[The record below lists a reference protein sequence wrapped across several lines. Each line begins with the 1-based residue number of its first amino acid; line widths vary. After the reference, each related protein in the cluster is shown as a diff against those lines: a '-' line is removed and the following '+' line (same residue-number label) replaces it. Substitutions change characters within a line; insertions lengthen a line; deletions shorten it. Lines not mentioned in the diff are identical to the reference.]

1 MARLLDKKINLRQ
14 AAEEAKSGI
23 LTEETAAKQGWQ
35 EFFINH
41 YRLFIALICILI
53 MVGSVLLFFLPQY
66 RATLAEFNN
75 NNQLSQAELIKK
87 QKYQANL
94 VQLRTFYDSIDQ
106 NTRSKVTDIL
116 PAQLNKENLLAEI
129 EAICLANNLLIK
141 SSDVIVAETATP
153 STDNTTDNNESAS
166 SSSSTV
172 PTLTSQLR
180 SAVIKLEL
188 SGRDYINFKKLLKT
202 IENNLHLM
210 DIERLE
216 YLPGRNQIVLEI
228 RIYYLAD

>member
-1 MARLLDKKINLRQ
+1 MAQLLNKKNSLRQ
-14 AAEEAKSGI
+14 SAEEAKSGI
-23 LTEETAAKQGWQ
+23 LAEETVAKQRWQ

-66 RATLAEFNN
+66 RAALAEFNN
-75 NNQLSQAELIKK
+75 NNQLVQEELAKK
-87 QKYQANL
+87 QKYQADL
-94 VQLRTFYDSIDQ
+94 VQLRAFYDNIDQ

-116 PAQLNKENLLAEI
+116 PAQLDKENLLAEI

-216 YLPGRNQIVLEI
+216 YLPGKNQIVLEI

>member
-66 RATLAEFNN
+66 RATLAEFHN
-75 NNQLSQAELIKK
+75 NNQSAQAELAKK

-94 VQLRTFYDSIDQ
+94 LQLRAFYDNIDQ

-116 PAQLNKENLLAEI
+116 PVQLDKEGLLAEI

-141 SSDVIVAETATP
+141 SSDVLTAGTESP
-153 STDNTTDNNESAS
+153 STDNTTNNNESAS
-166 SSSSTV
+166 SSTSTA
-172 PTLTSQLR
+172 PALTSQLR

-216 YLPGRNQIVLEI
+216 YLPGKNQIVLEI
-228 RIYYLAD
+228 KIYYLAD

>member
-1 MARLLDKKINLRQ
+1 MAQLLDKKINLRQ
-14 AAEEAKSGI
+14 SAGEAQSGI
-23 LTEETAAKQGWQ
+23 LAEEVVAQRGWQ

-75 NNQLSQAELIKK
+75 NNQSAQAELAKK

-94 VQLRTFYDSIDQ
+94 LQLRAFYDNIDQ

-116 PAQLNKENLLAEI
+116 PVQLDKEGLLAEI

-141 SSDVIVAETATP
+141 SSDVLTAGTESP
-153 STDNTTDNNESAS
+153 STDNTTNNNESAS
-166 SSSSTV
+166 SSTSTA
-172 PTLTSQLR
+172 PALTSQLR

-216 YLPGRNQIVLEI
+216 YLPGKNQIVLEI

>member
-66 RATLAEFNN
+66 RAALAEFNN
-75 NNQLSQAELIKK
+75 NNQLAQAELIKK

-94 VQLRTFYDSIDQ
+94 VQLRTFYDNIDQ

-216 YLPGRNQIVLEI
+216 YLPGKNQIVLEI

>member
-1 MARLLDKKINLRQ
+1 MAQLLNKKNSLRQ
-14 AAEEAKSGI
+14 SAEEAKSGI
-23 LTEETAAKQGWQ
+23 LAEETATKQGWQ

-66 RATLAEFNN
+66 RATLAEFHN
-75 NNQLSQAELIKK
+75 NNQSAQAELAKK

-94 VQLRTFYDSIDQ
+94 LQLRAFYDNIDQ

-116 PAQLNKENLLAEI
+116 PVQLDKEGLLAEI

-141 SSDVIVAETATP
+141 SSDVLTAGTETP
-153 STDNTTDNNESAS
+153 STGNTTNNNESVS
-166 SSSSTV
+166 SSSSTA
-172 PTLTSQLR
+172 PALTSQLR

-210 DIERLE
+210 DIKRLE
-216 YLPGRNQIVLEI
+216 YLPGKNQIVLEI
-228 RIYYLAD
+228 KIYYLAD

>member
-75 NNQLSQAELIKK
+75 NNQLAQAELIKK

-94 VQLRTFYDSIDQ
+94 VQLRTFYDNIDQ

-216 YLPGRNQIVLEI
+216 YLPGKNQIVLEI

>member
-94 VQLRTFYDSIDQ
+94 VQLRTFYDNIDQ

>member
-1 MARLLDKKINLRQ
+1 MAQLLNKKISLRPL
-14 AAEEAKSGI
+14 AEKTKSDMSTEEAVV
-23 LTEETAAKQGWQ
+23 QRRWQ

-94 VQLRTFYDSIDQ
+94 VQLRTFYDNIDQ

-141 SSDVIVAETATP
+141 SSDVLTAGTESP
-153 STDNTTDNNESAS
+153 STDNTTNNNESAS
-166 SSSSTV
+166 SSTSTA
-172 PTLTSQLR
+172 PALTSQLR

-216 YLPGRNQIVLEI
+216 YLPGKNQIVLEI
-228 RIYYLAD
+228 KIYYLAD

>member
-1 MARLLDKKINLRQ
+1 MAQLLDKKINLRQ
-14 AAEEAKSGI
+14 SAGEAQSGI
-23 LTEETAAKQGWQ
+23 LAEEVVAQRGWQ

-66 RATLAEFNN
+66 RATLAEFND
-75 NNQLSQAELIKK
+75 NNQSAQAELVKK

-94 VQLRTFYDSIDQ
+94 VQLRAFYDNIDQ

-116 PAQLNKENLLAEI
+116 PVQLDKEGLLAEI

-141 SSDVIVAETATP
+141 SSDVLTAGTESP
-153 STDNTTDNNESAS
+153 STDNTTNNNESAS
-166 SSSSTV
+166 SSTSTA
-172 PTLTSQLR
+172 PALTSQLR

-216 YLPGRNQIVLEI
+216 YLPGKNQIVLEI
-228 RIYYLAD
+228 KIYYLAD

>member
-1 MARLLDKKINLRQ
+1 MAQLLDKKINLRQ
-14 AAEEAKSGI
+14 SAGEAQSGI
-23 LTEETAAKQGWQ
+23 LAEEVVAQRGWQ

-66 RATLAEFNN
+66 RATLAEFND
-75 NNQLSQAELIKK
+75 NNQSAQAELVKK

-94 VQLRTFYDSIDQ
+94 VQLRAFYDNIDQ

-116 PAQLNKENLLAEI
+116 PVQLDKEGLLAEI

-141 SSDVIVAETATP
+141 SSDVVVAGTEASSADNSAAT
-153 STDNTTDNNESAS
+153 STNNNESVS
-166 SSSSTV
+166 SSSSTL
-172 PTLTSQLR
+172 PALTSQLR

-188 SGRDYINFKKLLKT
+188 LGRDYINFKKLLKT

-216 YLPGRNQIVLEI
+216 YLPGKNQIVF
-228 RIYYLAD
+228 

>member
-94 VQLRTFYDSIDQ
+94 VQLRTFYDNIDQ

-153 STDNTTDNNESAS
+153 STDNTTDNSESAS

>member
-1 MARLLDKKINLRQ
+1 MAQLLNKKNSLRQ
-14 AAEEAKSGI
+14 SAEKAKSGI
-23 LTEETAAKQGWQ
+23 LAEETVAKQRWQ

-66 RATLAEFNN
+66 RATLAEFNDN
-75 NNQLSQAELIKK
+75 TQSAQAELVKK

-94 VQLRTFYDSIDQ
+94 VQLRAFYDNIDQ

-116 PAQLNKENLLAEI
+116 PVQLDKEGLLAEI

-141 SSDVIVAETATP
+141 SSDVLTVGTESP
-153 STDNTTDNNESAS
+153 STDNTTNNNESAS
-166 SSSSTV
+166 SSTSTA
-172 PTLTSQLR
+172 PALTSQLR

-210 DIERLE
+210 DIKRLE
-216 YLPGRNQIVLEI
+216 YLPGKNQIVLEI
-228 RIYYLAD
+228 KIYYLAD

>member
-94 VQLRTFYDSIDQ
+94 VQLRTFYDNIDQ

-216 YLPGRNQIVLEI
+216 YLPGKNQIVLEI

>member
-1 MARLLDKKINLRQ
+1 M
-14 AAEEAKSGI
+14 
-23 LTEETAAKQGWQ
+23 
-35 EFFINH
+35 
-41 YRLFIALICILI
+41 
-53 MVGSVLLFFLPQY
+53 
-66 RATLAEFNN
+66 
-75 NNQLSQAELIKK
+75 
-87 QKYQANL
+87 
-94 VQLRTFYDSIDQ
+94 
-106 NTRSKVTDIL
+106 TDIL
-116 PAQLNKENLLAEI
+116 PAQLYKENLLAEI

-210 DIERLE
+210 DIKRLE
-216 YLPGRNQIVLEI
+216 YLPGKNQIVLEI
-228 RIYYLAD
+228 KIYYLAD

>member
-75 NNQLSQAELIKK
+75 NNQLAQAELIKK

-94 VQLRTFYDSIDQ
+94 VQLRTFYDNIDQ

>member
-75 NNQLSQAELIKK
+75 NNQLSHAELIKK

-94 VQLRTFYDSIDQ
+94 LQLRAFYDNIDQ

>member
-87 QKYQANL
+87 QKYQADL
-94 VQLRTFYDSIDQ
+94 VQLRAFYDNIDQ

-116 PAQLNKENLLAEI
+116 PAQLDKENLLAEI